1 MAEEDQAAGQ
11 NADPAQMSVLSQ
23 YVRSLT
29 FENAAA
35 SSNSPPTGKPNINV
49 QVNVDATPLGEQRY
63 AVSLKSLVTATTD
76 ATEVFKI
83 ALDYVGAFQIMNVPQ
98 QALQPVLLIECPR
111 LLFPFSRRIIAE
123 VTRDGGFPPLM
134 LDPIDFTALYRRQL
148 AQAAQAAQHEG
159 APVA

>member
-1 MAEEDQAAGQ
+1 MAEENQVAGQ
-11 NADPAQMSVLSQ
+11 DAAPAQMTVLSQ
-23 YVRSLT
+23 YVRNLT

-35 SSNSPPTGKPNINV
+35 VNNAPPAGKPNINV
-49 QVNVDATPLGEQRY
+49 QVNVDATPLEDQRF
-63 AVSLKSLVTATTD
+63 AVSLKTLVTA
-76 ATEVFKI
+76 ATESSDVFKI
-83 ALDYVGAFQIMNVPQ
+83 GLDYVGAFQVTNVPQ

-123 VTRDGGFPPLM
+123 ISRDGGFPPLM

-148 AQAAQAAQHEG
+148 AQTSHQEQ